1 MPTPS
6 AQRTAALT
14 RASDRAWWPRRGA
27 LAALLAGLLA
37 VACGGGGGDAG
48 TPTASTA
55 ASTSGATVLTQGTV
69 TGFGSVIVNGVRFD
83 DSGVDAV
90 DDDGRKQV
98 LGLGMSVEVSSGS
111 IDDSR
116 SARAHAL
123 RVGAQLLGPVASV
136 AADGLSLVALG
147 QTVDLSDTT
156 VLDDSLSAGLA
167 SLVAGDLV
175 EVHGTT
181 DASTGHLVATR
192 IEKKTSAAAYKLR
205 GTVAALDPSA
215 KTFRIGG
222 ATISYASLDS
232 TLVPATLA
240 DGVLLRVTLATTPLD
255 AAAGLWQATSLGL
268 RGAAAT
274 VASGTATE
282 VRGAITAFTSATA
295 FSIDGLVVDAS
306 GASFPDGSSGIVLGA
321 RVEVHGT
328 VNASGVLV
336 ATTVEPAT
344 ADRSAG
350 RDRHFELHGAITA
363 VDTTAQTFTLRGVT
377 VSYAGSVDYVGGSA
391 AALVVGARVEV
402 RGGVGSTRTLVQA
415 TRIRFET

>member
-1 MPTPS
+1 MTSSRLPTACS
-6 AQRTAALT
+6 RRAALAT
-14 RASDRAWWPRRGA
+14 LVSSAFVA
-27 LAALLAGLLA
+27 
-37 VACGGGGGDAG
+37 ACGGGGGDAATSATTTG
-48 TPTASTA
+48 TTSGSTTSSGTGSTAS
-55 ASTSGATVLTQGTV
+55 VLTQGTV

-83 DSGVDAV
+83 DSGVDAL

-116 SARAHAL
+116 NARAHAL

-147 QTVDLSDTT
+147 QTVDVSDTT
-156 VLDDSLSAGLA
+156 VLDDSLSAGIA

-192 IEKKTSAAAYKLR
+192 IEQKASATAYKLR
-205 GTVAALDPSA
+205 GTVAALDTTA
-215 KTFRIGG
+215 RTFRIGG

-232 TLVPATLA
+232 ALVPATLA

-268 RGAAAT
+268 RGAATT
-274 VASGTATE
+274 VATGTATE
-282 VRGAITAFTSATA
+282 VRGSITAFTSATA

-306 GASFPDGSSGIVLGA
+306 AATFPDGSSGIVLGA

-336 ATTVEPAT
+336 ATRVEPAR
-344 ADRSAG
+344 ADASAG
-350 RDRHFELHGAITA
+350 RTRHFELHGAITA
-363 VDTTAQTFTLRGVT
+363 VDSAAQTFTLRGVT
-377 VSYAGSVDYVGGSA
+377 VSYAGTVEYVDGTA
-391 AALVVGARVEV
+391 AGLVVGARVEV

-415 TRIRFET
+415 SRIRFET